1 MSSVSPNRRRSTF
14 PRSTRTRSCAGPPS
28 SISCCA
34 SSVKWKANSSALRRS
49 RCRPARRRLLRER
62 TMKASLSTLAVVL
75 VVAACDSA
83 VGGESPNVGHSYIV
97 GIDISGSRTKA
108 ELDESKK
115 LLDGLIDRLQAG
127 DHLTL
132 IEVYQGGREP
142 AKQWTDSIKSPRDP
156 KHLTGSDERR
166 IDDFKDIARM
176 QTSILFD
183 SARAREIQKT
193 DIFGTL
199 ARAADYAR
207 ASRNRATTL
216 LLLSDMMNETP
227 DVTMTSAQEIP
238 GDGWIRHLAAA
249 KRIPQ
254 LRGVCVVVAGADVS
268 SARGAAI
275 RDFWSRYFQAAG
287 TKVSPDNYRNMISD
301 PSEVSCPGFTPS
313 DTTSG

>member
-1 MSSVSPNRRRSTF
+1 MIVRRSLF
-14 PRSTRTRSCAGPPS
+14 VLA
-28 SISCCA
+28 
-34 SSVKWKANSSALRRS
+34 
-49 RCRPARRRLLRER
+49 
-62 TMKASLSTLAVVL
+62 STLI
-75 VVAACDSA
+75 VAGCDSA
-83 VGGESPNVGHSYIV
+83 VGGESPNPGRAFIV
-97 GIDISGSRTKA
+97 GIDISGSRTKT

-115 LLDGLIDRLQAG
+115 LLDGLIDRLQPG
-127 DHLTL
+127 DRLTL

-142 AKQWTDSIKSPRDP
+142 AKQWSDSIRTPKNPRQ
-156 KHLTGSDERR
+156 LTGSDERR
-166 IDDFKDIARM
+166 LEDFRDIAKM

-199 ARAADYAR
+199 ARAADYAK

-238 GDGWIRHLAAA
+238 GESWIKHLAAA

-268 SARGAAI
+268 TERGAAI

-287 TKVSPDNYRNMISD
+287 TRVSADNYRNMISD
-301 PSEVSCPGFTPS
+301 ASEISCPEG
-313 DTTSG
+313 TTA